1 MAIDMSK
8 YRDMFLSESRE
19 HLQTMGRLLVE
30 LEKCPD
36 DREGLDALF
45 REAHSIKGMAASM
58 GYRATAELGHHLED
72 SLSGFRTGGVI
83 PPAAIDRVLAGV
95 DLLEGLIDD
104 LAAERPERDVRAFI
118 ADSAVAAPSSAPRPP
133 SPETET
139 ETDAVAPGDR
149 ALTVPPA
156 SGEEILKIA
165 IELVSGSVAPAARAL
180 LMLRELAGQG
190 EVLDPDPDERQ
201 LLQGGAVPR
210 LELRLKSW
218 RAPQEIKDL
227 LLAMPDVAR
236 VSCVVERLRPA
247 ARQSRERTVRVRTGL
262 LDQFINLTGELVTNR
277 YMLQTAYDNG
287 RDQEMRDGLERL
299 TRLITDLHHHVLQ
312 VRMMPLSSITG
323 RLPRMVRELE
333 QRTGKEVSLRIAGE
347 EVELDRS
354 ILEALAD
361 PLMHMVR
368 NAVDHGIEAQGEV
381 QVSASR
387 EKDLVLVE
395 VRDNGRGLDA
405 EAIRD
410 KAVAA
415 GLLSPGQARRMV
427 ERDLYPLICLP
438 GFSTRAE
445 VSETSGRGVG
455 MDVVKAVT
463 EQFGGTLQI
472 ASEQGR
478 GTSIQLRLPL
488 SVAIIRLL
496 LVECGGEL
504 LALPITRVLRTLEL
518 ERGEVRSSGRQMV
531 VPLGNEL
538 VPLLSLRRMLRQPA
552 KSVTGTI
559 PVVVSEA
566 RGRKI
571 ALVVDRLVGQREAFV
586 KSLAFP
592 LDRIAGVSGATI
604 LGDGRIVF
612 IIDPQGLLDESAA
625 SGGRSG
631 VSP

>member
-30 LEKCPD
+30 LEKSPD

-72 SLSGFRTGGVI
+72 FLSGFRAGGAI
-83 PPAAIDRVLAGV
+83 PPTAIDRVLAGV

-104 LAAERPERDVRAFI
+104 LSAERPERDVRPFI
-118 ADSAVAAPSSAPRPP
+118 VGSTGAAPPSAPPAPP
-133 SPETET
+133 PLADEAE
-139 ETDAVAPGDR
+139 AVGSGNGAVTIP
-149 ALTVPPA
+149 VA
-156 SGEEILKIA
+156 SGEEILKIV
-165 IELVSGSVAPAARAL
+165 IELVSGAVAPAARAL
-180 LMLRELAGQG
+180 LMLRELAAQG
-190 EVLDPDPDERQ
+190 EVLDADPNERK

-227 LLAMPDVAR
+227 LLAMSDVAR
-236 VSCVVERLRPA
+236 VSCVVERVRPA
-247 ARQSRERTVRVRTGL
+247 TRQSRERTVRVRTGL

-277 YMLQTAYDNG
+277 YMLQAAYNEG
-287 RDQEMRDGLERL
+287 RDQDMRDGLERL

-312 VRMMPLSSITG
+312 VRMMPLASITG

-333 QRTGKEVSLRIAGE
+333 QQTGKEVALRIAGE

-368 NAVDHGIEAQGEV
+368 NAVDHGIEERGEV
-381 QVSASR
+381 LVSASR

-405 EAIRD
+405 EAIRR
-410 KAVAA
+410 KAVGA
-415 GLLSPGQARRMV
+415 GLLSPGQALRMA
-427 ERDLYPLICLP
+427 EHDLFPLICLP

-472 ASEQGR
+472 ASERGR

-518 ERGEVRSSGRQMV
+518 ERAEIRSSGRQMV

-552 KSVTGTI
+552 KPVAGTI

-612 IIDPQGLLDESAA
+612 IIDPQGLLDEGTA

>member
-30 LEKCPD
+30 LEKSPD
-36 DREGLDALF
+36 GREGLDALF

-72 SLSGFRTGGVI
+72 FLSGFRAGGAI
-83 PPAAIDRVLAGV
+83 PAAAIDRVLAGV

-104 LAAERPERDVRAFI
+104 LSAERPERDVRAFI
-118 ADSAVAAPSSAPRPP
+118 DASVVAVPPCVPQTATPAAEEA
-133 SPETET
+133 E
-139 ETDAVAPGDR
+139 AVDPGYC
-149 ALTVPPA
+149 AVTVPVA
-156 SGEEILKIA
+156 SGEEVLKIVV
-165 IELVSGSVAPAARAL
+165 ELVSGAVAPAARAL
-180 LMLRELAGQG
+180 LMLRELAAQG
-190 EVLDPDPDERQ
+190 EVLAADPNEHK
-201 LLQGGAVPR
+201 LLQGGSVPR
-210 LELRLKSW
+210 LELRLKCW

-236 VSCVVERLRPA
+236 VSCVVERLRPT

-287 RDQEMRDGLERL
+287 RDQEMRNGLERL

-333 QRTGKEVSLRIAGE
+333 QQTGKEVALRIAGE

-368 NAVDHGIEAQGEV
+368 NAVDHGIEERGEV
-381 QVSASR
+381 QVNASR

-395 VRDNGRGLDA
+395 VRDNGSGLDA
-405 EAIRD
+405 EAIRR

-415 GLLSPGQARRMV
+415 GLISPGQARRMI
-427 ERDLYPLICLP
+427 ERDLFLLICLP

-472 ASEQGR
+472 TSERGR
-478 GTSIQLRLPL
+478 GTNIQLRLPL

-518 ERGEVRSSGRQMV
+518 ERAEIRSSGRQMV

-552 KSVTGTI
+552 KPVAGTI
-559 PVVVSEA
+559 PVVVSEV

-612 IIDPQGLLDESAA
+612 IIDPQGLLDEGAA

-631 VSP
+631 VSS

>member
-30 LEKCPD
+30 LEKSPD

-72 SLSGFRTGGVI
+72 FLSGFRVGGVI
-83 PPAAIDRVLAGV
+83 PPAAIDLVLAGV

-118 ADSAVAAPSSAPRPP
+118 VGAAAAAPSSVTPPAPP
-133 SPETET
+133 
-139 ETDAVAPGDR
+139 AVVGPGNGAVPAP
-149 ALTVPPA
+149 VA
-156 SGEEILKIA
+156 SGEEVLKIA
-165 IELVSGSVAPAARAL
+165 IELVSGAVAPAARAL
-180 LMLRELAGQG
+180 LMLRELAAQG
-190 EVLDPDPDERQ
+190 EVLEADPNERK

-236 VSCVVERLRPA
+236 VSCVVERVRPA

-277 YMLQTAYDNG
+277 YMLQTSYNEG
-287 RDQEMRDGLERL
+287 RDREMRDGLERL

-312 VRMMPLSSITG
+312 VRMMPLASITG

-333 QRTGKEVSLRIAGE
+333 QQTGKEVALRIAGE

-368 NAVDHGIEAQGEV
+368 NAVDHGIEERGEV

-405 EAIRD
+405 EAIRR
-410 KAVAA
+410 KAVAV
-415 GLLSPGQARRMV
+415 GVLSPGQARRMV
-427 ERDLYPLICLP
+427 ERDLFPLICLP

-472 ASEQGR
+472 ASERGR

-518 ERGEVRSSGRQMV
+518 ERGEIRSSGRQMV

-538 VPLLSLRRMLRQPA
+538 VPLLSLRRMLRQPPQPVA
-552 KSVTGTI
+552 GTI

-612 IIDPQGLLDESAA
+612 IIDPQGLLDEGAA